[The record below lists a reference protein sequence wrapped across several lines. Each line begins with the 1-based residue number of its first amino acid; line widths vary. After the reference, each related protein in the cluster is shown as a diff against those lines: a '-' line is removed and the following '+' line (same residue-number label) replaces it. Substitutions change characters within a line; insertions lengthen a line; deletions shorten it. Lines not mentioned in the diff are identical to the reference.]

1 MHHTR
6 LAVVELA
13 KYMLK
18 VTCIDAVAA
27 IKLKDCQTDK
37 PRNTFGVERGW
48 KSVMP
53 DREEDK
59 ARLRRKASQEAI
71 ALAMQSRWQEAVVV
85 NQNIIDNLPTDI
97 DAHNRLGRAY
107 TELGEFAKAK
117 EAYGKTLE
125 LDSDNAI
132 AQKNLNRLS
141 LLREPKAP
149 VREERR
155 EVAPNLFIGEMGKAG
170 VVNLQNLAPEEVL
183 AQMAA
188 GNRVNLK
195 VRNGQLIVENEH
207 GEYLGMVEPQHG
219 LRLAKLM
226 ESGNKYTAAIVSM
239 DHEKARILVRETF
252 QHPSQAGR
260 LSFPV
265 KVMEGFLPHVRDTLL
280 RHGTVEEE
288 ALEEADYAELE
299 EGELLPDGFSIFEG
313 VPPVDE
319 EEGPMEEDLIE
330 ED

>member
-1 MHHTR
+1 
-6 LAVVELA
+6 
-13 KYMLK
+13 
-18 VTCIDAVAA
+18 
-27 IKLKDCQTDK
+27 
-37 PRNTFGVERGW
+37 
-48 KSVMP
+48 MP

-85 NQNIIDNLPTDI
+85 NQNIIDNFPTDV
-97 DAHNRLGRAY
+97 DAYNRMGRAY

-117 EAYGKTLE
+117 EAYSKTLE
-125 LDSDNAI
+125 LDPDNAI

-141 LLREPKAP
+141 LLREPKVP

-195 VRNGQLIVENEH
+195 VRNGQLIVENED

-226 ESGNKYTAAIVSM
+226 EGGNRYIAAIVSM
-239 DHEKARILVRETF
+239 DHDKARILVRETF

-265 KVMEGFLPHVRDTLL
+265 KAMEGFQPHVRDTLL

-288 ALEEADYAELE
+288 ALEEAELAELE
-299 EGELLPDGFSIFEG
+299 EGELLPNGFSIFEG
-313 VPPVDE
+313 VPAVE
-319 EEGPMEEDLIE
+319 EEEEMPLEEDLIE